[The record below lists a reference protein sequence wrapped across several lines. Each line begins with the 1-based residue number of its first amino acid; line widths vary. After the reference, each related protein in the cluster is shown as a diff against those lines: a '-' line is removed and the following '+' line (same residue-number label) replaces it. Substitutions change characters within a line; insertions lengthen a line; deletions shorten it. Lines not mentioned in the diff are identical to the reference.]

1 MLTPQ
6 QILDII
12 ETLYPQI
19 DELNVWIT
27 SDLIR
32 RVMARLG
39 RGEGVFLTASDEMAA

>member
-6 QILDII
+6 QIIDII

-27 SDLIR
+27 TDIVKR
-32 RVMARLG
+32 IMARLA
-39 RGEGVFLTASDEMAA
+39 RGAGVSL